1 MSERTLD
8 PEILDYIQQHRSGV
22 LATTNRSGSPQQ
34 TLIGYR
40 FNGND
45 IAISTRKATLKYKN
59 LSVRPQVSLAI
70 IDGRNQVI
78 VYGKVKIVR
87 DPEKVLDI
95 HRERKLLGDR
105 QTDPQAFADAL
116 RTEDRVVLLIEPE
129 KTFPTALRQR

>member
-1 MSERTLD
+1 MGEQAID
-8 PEILDYIQQHRSGV
+8 AGIADYLQQHQAGV
-22 LATTNRSGSPQQ
+22 LATTNKSGTPQQ

-59 LSVRPQVSLAI
+59 LSVRPHVSLAI

-105 QTDPQAFADAL
+105 QTDPQAFAAAL
-116 RTEDRVVLLIEPE
+116 RTEDRVDRKSVV
-129 KTFPTALRQR
+129 

>member
-1 MSERTLD
+1 MSEQTID
-8 PEILDYIQQHRSGV
+8 ASIKDYLQQHQAGV
-22 LATTNRSGSPQQ
+22 LATTNKSGTPQQ

-40 FNGND
+40 YDGRD

-59 LSVRPQVSLAI
+59 LSVRPHVSMAV

-87 DPEKVLDI
+87 DPEKVLEI

-105 QTDPQAFADAL
+105 QTDPQAFAEAL
-116 RTEDRVVLLIEPE
+116 RSEDRVVLLVEPE
-129 KTFPTALRQR
+129 KTFPAALRQR

>member
-1 MSERTLD
+1 MTEQAIDTSIR
-8 PEILDYIQQHRSGV
+8 DYLNQHEAAV
-22 LATTNRSGSPQQ
+22 LATTNKSGTPQQ

-40 FNGND
+40 FNGKD
-45 IAISTRKATLKYKN
+45 LAISTRKATLKYKN
-59 LSVRPQVSLAI
+59 LSVRPHASLAI

-78 VYGKVKIVR
+78 VYGKVRIVR

-95 HRERKLLGDR
+95 HRERELLRDR
-105 QTDPQAFADAL
+105 QSDPQAFAEAL